1 MKILINFFYH
11 IYLTT
16 SIEARKR
23 NTSLFVLLSTI
34 ESKGEGEQSGEQNIF
49 LIIMCAIITYENQ
62 RDVIEWNAFGLW
74 FKIGWHERWVAGL
87 IDATRVLKVL
97 ASMLYLKLIS
107 LTSFKTDG

>member
-1 MKILINFFYH
+1 MKILINFFYQ
-11 IYLTT
+11 IYLTI

-23 NTSLFVLLSTI
+23 DSLFVLLATI
-34 ESKGEGEQSGEQNIF
+34 ESKGEGEQSGEQNIS
-49 LIIMCAIITYENQ
+49 LIVMCAIITYENQ

-97 ASMLYLKLIS
+97 ASTLYLKLIS